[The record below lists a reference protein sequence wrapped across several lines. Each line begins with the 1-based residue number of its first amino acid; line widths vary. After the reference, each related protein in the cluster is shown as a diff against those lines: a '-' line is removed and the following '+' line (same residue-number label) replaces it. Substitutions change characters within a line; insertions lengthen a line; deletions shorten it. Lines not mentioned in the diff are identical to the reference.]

1 MKAVFLVALALV
13 MLHGPRPALS
23 DEPPMSSATQEC
35 LNCHGSMHP
44 GIVESWQQ
52 SRHALTVPSKAA
64 EAPNLSRKVSA
75 ENLPDELKG
84 VSVGCA
90 ECHTLRQKSH
100 QDTFDHNGY
109 SVHVAVSPADCATC
123 HRIEGEQF
131 DRNLM
136 AHAYSN
142 LVDNSVYQLLVQSIN
157 GVPSF
162 DKGKVSLAPASQA
175 TSEESC
181 LYCHGT
187 KLAVKGKKTRST
199 DMGDM
204 EFPEISGWPNQ
215 GVGRINLDGSRG
227 ACTACHPRHN
237 FSMEAARKP
246 YTCQECHVGPDVPA
260 YKVYEA
266 SKHGNLYSTHGKEWN
281 FRSLPWTVGKDFTA
295 PTCAAC
301 HISLLVDTEG
311 KMVIERSHEMRD
323 RMPYRIFGL
332 VYAHSHPKM
341 SGTAV
346 IKNKAGLQLPTD
358 FDGTEASQFL
368 LDEQER
374 QAAQKL
380 MQASCLTCHDQ
391 SWVDGHWSRFVNTIQ
406 ATNAT
411 TRTATQIMM
420 EIWKLGLA
428 TNHEKGG
435 SPFDEFVEKVWSDLW
450 LFYANTVRFASA
462 MGGGGDY
469 GVFAEGRYHMMKTV
483 RELED
488 WLQSHSAG
496 KKR

>member
-1 MKAVFLVALALV
+1 MRVAFLALFTLAV
-13 MLHGPRPALS
+13 QLCPHTALG
-23 DEPPMSSATQEC
+23 DEPPVSSATQEC
-35 LNCHGSMHP
+35 LSCHATIHP

-52 SRHALTVPSKAA
+52 SRHAQAVPSRAL
-64 EAPNLSRKVSA
+64 EAPKLSRKVSA
-75 ENLPDELKG
+75 ENIAAELKE
-84 VSVGCA
+84 VTVGCA
-90 ECHTLRQKSH
+90 ECHLLRQKSH

-109 SVHVAVSPADCATC
+109 SIHVAVSPPDCATC
-123 HRIEGEQF
+123 HPVEAEQF

-142 LVDNSVYQLLVQSIN
+142 LMDNSVYQLLIQSIN
-157 GVPSF
+157 GVPSL
-162 DKGKVSLAPASQA
+162 DKGKVVLKLSNAA
-175 TSEESC
+175 TGEESC

-187 KLAVKGKKTRST
+187 KLSVAGKKARST
-199 DMGDM
+199 SMGDM
-204 EFPEISGWPNQ
+204 EFPEIAGWPNQ

-227 ACTACHPRHN
+227 ACSACHPRHN

-246 YTCQECHVGPDVPA
+246 YTCEECHVGPDVPA
-260 YKVYEA
+260 FKVYQA

-281 FRSLPWTVGKDFTA
+281 FRNLPWTVGKDFTA
-295 PTCAAC
+295 PTCAGC

-311 KMVIERSHEMRD
+311 KTIVERSHEMRD
-323 RMPYRIFGL
+323 RLPYRIFGL

-341 SGTAV
+341 PGTAV
-346 IKNKAGLQLPTD
+346 IKNKSGLQLPTD
-358 FDGTEASQFL
+358 FDGAEASPFL

-374 QAAQKL
+374 ETARKL

-406 ATNAT
+406 TTNAST
-411 TRTATQIMM
+411 LTATQIMM

-428 TNHEKGG
+428 VNLEKGG
-435 SPFDEFVEKVWSDLW
+435 NPFDEFIEKVWSDVW

-469 GVFAEGRYHMMKTV
+469 GVFADGRYHMMKAV

-488 WLQSHSAG
+488 WLQSRKSQ
-496 KKR
+496 KK